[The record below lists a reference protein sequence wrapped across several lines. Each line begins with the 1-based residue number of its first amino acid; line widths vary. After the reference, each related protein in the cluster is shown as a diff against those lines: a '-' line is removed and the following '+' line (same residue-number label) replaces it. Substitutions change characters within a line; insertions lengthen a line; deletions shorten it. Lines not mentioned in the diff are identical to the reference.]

1 MILTNV
7 LVDGAVI
14 SHLKGTDKR
23 EVLDEMCT
31 ALALNVDVIDKE
43 PLLEAVLERE
53 KLGSTAI
60 GFHVAVPHAKISSL
74 DRICV
79 TFARSL
85 TGVDFHGPDDELSK
99 LFFMIVA
106 PADSTNEHLK
116 VLSIVS
122 TLVKEAS
129 FREALLDAKSVEE
142 INSIIKESEAALNV
156 SNNDDSGKKA
166 S

>member
-1 MILTNV
+1 M
-7 LVDGAVI
+7 VDGAVI
-14 SHLKGTDKR
+14 AHLKGTDKR

-60 GFHVAVPHAKISSL
+60 GYHVAVPHAKIKPL

-79 TFARSL
+79 TFARSQD
-85 TGVDFHGPDDELSK
+85 GVDFHGPDDELSK

-106 PADSTNEHLK
+106 PASSTSEHLN
-116 VLSIVS
+116 VLSVVS

-129 FREALLDAKSVEE
+129 FREALLNAKNADE
-142 INSIIKESEAALNV
+142 INRIIKESEAAL
-156 SNNDDSGKKA
+156 DGSGKKA

>member
-1 MILTNV
+1 MELANV

-14 SHLKGTDKR
+14 AHLKGTDKR

-31 ALALNVDVIDKE
+31 ALALSVDVIDKE

-60 GFHVAVPHAKISSL
+60 GHFVAVPHAKIDSL
-74 DRICV
+74 DKICV
-79 TFARSL
+79 TFARSSE
-85 TGVDFHGPDDELSK
+85 GVDFHGPDDELSK

-106 PADSTNEHLK
+106 PSSSTSEHLK
-116 VLSIVS
+116 VLAVIS

-129 FREALLDAKSVEE
+129 FREALLNAKSVDE
-142 INSIIKESEAALNV
+142 INNIIKESEAALLGSD
-156 SNNDDSGKKA
+156 SNGKKA